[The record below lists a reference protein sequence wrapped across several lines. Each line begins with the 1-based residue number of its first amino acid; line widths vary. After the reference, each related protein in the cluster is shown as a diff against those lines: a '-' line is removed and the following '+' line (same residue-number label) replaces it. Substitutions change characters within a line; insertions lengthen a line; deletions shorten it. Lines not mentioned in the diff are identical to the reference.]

1 MKRIKEWFIKNKEDI
16 LLAWGMAGALSTML
30 LLVFCLVTMTIS
42 EDLVGVVNTKEQEIA
57 KKDTMIEALEYERN
71 YYYYLTDELQQTY
84 EDVVPKG
91 QYIQDVEFLESVILE
106 LRGQC
111 EIELNKKCECQ

>member
-1 MKRIKEWFIKNKEDI
+1 MGKIKDWFIKYKEE
-16 LLAWGMAGALSTML
+16 LLFTWGTIGTMVSIFL
-30 LLVFCLVTMTIS
+30 IVFVMVLVAIT
-42 EDLVGVVNTKEQEIA
+42 EDLTKVVHTKDQKLSDKEGII
-57 KKDTMIEALEYERN
+57 DTLTYERN
-71 YYYYLTDELQQTY
+71 YYYYLVDELQQTY

-91 QYIQDVEFLESVILE
+91 QYIQDVEYLESVILE